1 MKKQL
6 LRLAVASA
14 VTLALSGT
22 AGSVWA
28 AGNEIVVGQ
37 SVALTGPLAE
47 VGKDFSA
54 AMKAYF
60 DYVNAK
66 GGISGKQLKLLV
78 KDDAS
83 TPAKTFQNAQALINE
98 NVDVLAGFTGTPNVA
113 LLART
118 KTLQKNNIALVGPLT
133 GADSLRKP
141 FGEEEHKAEQGN
153 YQLGA
158 DTMTEGHIPQLF
170 HVRAGYADEARK
182 IVKQAVSLGMQKI
195 GVLYSDDAFGKTGL
209 AAINAA
215 LKEHKLQLA
224 AKGIYAAKTGDV
236 GDAVKNISGAR
247 PQAVIMLANT
257 TPAGNFIKQYRQ
269 LDPGAQLFALST
281 VSARALVKAIG
292 VQNMAHGVGI
302 SQVVPMPTNSLTQLS
317 KEHQK
322 IMAEYAPKTQISYL
336 TMEGHIVAKIIAEAV
351 RRGGNSRATMF
362 TGLEALKGYDAGG
375 FHVNFGPNER
385 RASKYVDVT
394 VIGANGE
401 LMR

>member
-6 LRLAVASA
+6 FRVSAVALA
-14 VTLALSGT
+14 LALSG
-22 AGSVWA
+22 AGSSALA

-66 GGISGKQLKLLV
+66 GGANGKQIKLIV

-83 TPAKTFQNAQALINE
+83 VPAKSFQNAQALINE

-113 LLART
+113 LLVRT

-133 GADSLRKP
+133 GADSLRAAH
-141 FGEEEHKAEQGN
+141 GTEEHKAEQGN

-170 HVRAGYADEARK
+170 HVRAGYSDEARK

-209 AAINAA
+209 AAINEA

-224 AKGIYAAKTGDV
+224 SKGIYSAKTGDIS
-236 GDAVKNISGAR
+236 DAVKNISAAR

-269 LDPGAQLFALST
+269 IDPGAQLFALST
-281 VSARALVKAIG
+281 VSARTLVKNIG
-292 VQNMAHGVGI
+292 VQGMAHGVGI
-302 SQVVPMPTNSLTQLS
+302 SQVMPMPTNSLTPLS

-322 IMAEYAPKTQISYL
+322 IMAEYAPKTPLSYL
-336 TMEGHIVAKIIAEAV
+336 TMEGHIVAKIITEAV
-351 RRGGNSRATMF
+351 RRGGTSRAGMF

-375 FHVNFGPNER
+375 FYVNFGPGER
-385 RASKYVDVT
+385 RGSKYVDVT
-394 VIGANGE
+394 VIGANGD

>member
-1 MKKQL
+1 MNKQL
-6 LRLAVASA
+6 FRLTATAA
-14 VTLALSGT
+14 ALAL
-22 AGSVWA
+22 GSASMCVLA
-28 AGNEIVVGQ
+28 ADNEIVVGQ

-47 VGKDFSA
+47 VGNDFSA

-60 DYVNAK
+60 DYINAK
-66 GGISGKQLKLLV
+66 GGANGKRIRLIV

-83 TPAKTFQNAQALINE
+83 VPAKTFQNTQALINQ
-98 NVDVLAGFTGTPNVA
+98 NVDLLAGFTGTPNVA

-153 YQLGA
+153 YQLSA

-170 HVRAGYADEARK
+170 HVRAGYGDEARK

-209 AAINAA
+209 VAINGA

-224 AKGIYAAKTGDV
+224 SKGIYSAKTGDV
-236 GDAVKNISGAR
+236 TDAVKNISAAH
-247 PQAVIMLANT
+247 PQAVILLANT

-269 LDPGAQLFALST
+269 MDPGAQLFALST
-281 VSARALVKAIG
+281 VSARSLVKAIG
-292 VQNMAHGVGI
+292 VQGMAHGVGI
-302 SQVVPMPTNSLTQLS
+302 SQVVPMPTNSLSSLS
-317 KEHQK
+317 KEHLK
-322 IMAEYAPKTQISYL
+322 VMAEYAPKTQISYL
-336 TMEGHIVAKIIAEAV
+336 TMEGHIVAKIIAEAA
-351 RRGGNSRATMF
+351 RRGSGGRAGMIS
-362 TGLEALKGYDAGG
+362 GLETLQGFDAGG
-375 FHVNFGPNER
+375 YYVNFGPKER
-385 RASKYVDVT
+385 RASRYVDVT

>member
-6 LRLAVASA
+6 FRFTTIAMAVAVCGTSG
-14 VTLALSGT
+14 VTL
-22 AGSVWA
+22 A
-28 AGNEIVVGQ
+28 AGNEIVIGQ
-37 SVALTGPLAE
+37 SVALTGQLAE
-47 VGKDFSA
+47 VGKDFA
-54 AMKAYF
+54 AGMKAYV

-66 GGISGKQLKLLV
+66 GGVNGKQLKLVV

-98 NVDVLAGFTGTPNVA
+98 NVDVLAGFTGTANVA

-141 FGEEEHKAEQGN
+141 HGEEEHKAEQGN

-158 DTMTEGHIPQLF
+158 DTMTEGYIPQLF
-170 HVRAGYADEARK
+170 HVRAGYNDEAQK
-182 IVKQAVSLGMQKI
+182 IVKQAVSLGMSKI

-209 AAINAA
+209 AAITAA
-215 LKEHKLQLA
+215 LKAQKLELA
-224 AKGIYAAKTGDV
+224 AKGIYPVKTNDV
-236 GDAVKNISGAR
+236 TDAVKNIANAR
-247 PQAVIMLANT
+247 PQAVILLANT

-269 LDPGAQLFALST
+269 LDPGAQLFTLST
-281 VSARALVKAIG
+281 VTAPNLVKAIG
-292 VQNMAHGVGI
+292 VQGMAHGVGI
-302 SQVVPMPTNSLTQLS
+302 SQVMPMPTNSLTPLS

-322 IMAEYAPKTQISYL
+322 VMAEYGKGTPISYL
-336 TMEGHIVAKIIAEAV
+336 TMEGHVVAKVIAEAV
-351 RRGGNSRATMF
+351 RRGGSNRASMF

-375 FHVNFGPNER
+375 YFINFGPTER